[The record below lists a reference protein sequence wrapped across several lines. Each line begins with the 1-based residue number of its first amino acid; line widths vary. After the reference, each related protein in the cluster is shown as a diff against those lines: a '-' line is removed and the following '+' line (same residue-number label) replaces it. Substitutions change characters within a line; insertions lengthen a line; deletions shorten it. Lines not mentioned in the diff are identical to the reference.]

1 MTLAVV
7 IHNVR
12 SVHNVGSIF
21 RTADAAGAEKIYLC
35 GITPAPYDRL
45 GNLRK
50 DFAKVALGAEK
61 YVSWESVKSTA
72 RVINTLKK
80 DGWKIFAVEQSKN
93 SIPYFK
99 LKVSAR
105 GGSVVDGKS
114 KKSKITLILG
124 DEVRGLPP
132 RVLKLADKI
141 LEIPMRGAMVRDA
154 RHPKNLGH
162 GKESLNVAVAFGIVV
177 FELRRLEGV

>member
-1 MTLAVV
+1 MALAVV
-7 IHNVR
+7 IHNIR

-21 RTADAAGAEKIYLC
+21 RTADAAGVFKIYLC

-45 GNLRK
+45 ENLRK

-61 YVSWESVKSTA
+61 YVSWESAKSTA
-72 RVINTLKK
+72 RTVNTLKK

-93 SIPYFK
+93 SVPYFK
-99 LKVSAR
+99 SKV
-105 GGSVVDGKS
+105 GGQ
-114 KKSKITLILG
+114 KSKIALVLG

-132 RVLKLADKI
+132 SILKLADKI

-154 RHPKNLGH
+154 RHPKNAGK
-162 GKESLNVAVAFGIVV
+162 GKESLNVAVAFGIIA
-177 FELRRLEGV
+177 FRMLHP